1 MEAETTSLSDDRD
14 LRLLAVAAAGII
26 VIALIIAAAII
37 SARRTEETDAESDAD
52 TLEPKEV
59 ATIAIEPEAKPIDQ
73 PAEAAAT
80 RL

>member
-1 MEAETTSLSDDRD
+1 MEADTTTPSDNRD

-37 SARRTEETDAESDAD
+37 SARRTGESEVEPDVD
-52 TLEPKEV
+52 SLEPKEV
-59 ATIAIEPEAKPIDQ
+59 ATIAIEPEAEPIDQ

-80 RL
+80 R